1 MNAQQIQA
9 YARLDHA
16 RMVAFDTGLIVTAI
30 ATLTAL
36 ALVLIGG

>member
-1 MNAQQIQA
+1 
-9 YARLDHA
+9 
-16 RMVAFDTGLIVTAI
+16 MVAFDTGLIVTAI